1 MDFTNRTVMITG
13 AAGNLGRA
21 VADTF
26 FQRGANLLLIDH
38 RSDRLAGIF
47 GAEDAKR
54 AFAQADLSSRV
65 DVERAAASAIERFGG
80 IDVLCNLAGGFRSG
94 EAVHE
99 MSDETL
105 DFLSDVNVRTL
116 VNAVR
121 AVVPG
126 MIARKRGS
134 VVNVAA
140 YGALSGA
147 ANMGAYCA
155 AKSAVIRLTESMAM
169 ELRAKGINVNCVLPT
184 TIDTP
189 QNRAAMPTGD
199 PSRWVAPADLA
210 ATIAFLASDEARAIH
225 GAAVPVRGL
234 A

>member
-21 VADTF
+21 VADAF
-26 FQRGANLLLIDH
+26 FARHANLLLIDH
-38 RSDRLAGIF
+38 RSGRLASIF
-47 GAEDAKR
+47 GAEDARR
-54 AFAQADLSSRV
+54 AYTQADLMNRA
-65 DVERAAASAIERFGG
+65 DVERAVAAGVERFGG
-80 IDVLCNLAGGFRSG
+80 IDVLCNLTGGFRSG

-105 DFLSDVNVRTL
+105 DFLFDVNVRTML
-116 VNAVR
+116 NAVR

-126 MIARKRGS
+126 MLARKRGS
-134 VVNVAA
+134 VVNVGA
-140 YGALSGA
+140 YGALAGVA
-147 ANMGAYCA
+147 TMGAYGA
-155 AKSAVIRLTESMAM
+155 AKSALIRLTESMAM

-189 QNRAAMPTGD
+189 ENRAAMPTAD
-199 PSRWVAPADLA
+199 PGHWVAPRDLA
-210 ATIAFLASDEARAIH
+210 GTIVFLASDEARAVH
-225 GAAVPVRGL
+225 GAAIPVRGL

>member
-1 MDFTNRTVMITG
+1 MITG

-26 FQRGANLLLIDH
+26 VRRGANLLLIDH
-38 RSDRLAGIF
+38 RSDRLASIF
-47 GAEDAKR
+47 GAEDARR
-54 AFAQADLSSRV
+54 AFAQTDLSSRA
-65 DVERAAASAIERFGG
+65 DVERAAASGIERFGS

-105 DFLSDVNVRTL
+105 DFLFDINVRTL

-140 YGALSGA
+140 YGALTGA

-189 QNRAAMPTGD
+189 QNRSAMPAGD

-210 ATIAFLASDEARAIH
+210 ATIAFLASDDARAIH

-234 A
+234 V